1 MNKEKKAS
9 VSGNNNIWNIVTF
22 VTLMLLWI
30 GMIINL
36 YFALILIIQAYGSIR
51 ELINEAAGFASYET
65 AIITLI
71 ILIISLIEYVA
82 IRIMYLGVN
91 FSIETYY
98 RFNESL

>member
-9 VSGNNNIWNIVTF
+9 VSENNNIWNIATF

-51 ELINEAAGFASYET
+51 ELIYEAAGFVSYET
-65 AIITLI
+65 AIIALI

-82 IRIMYLGVN
+82 IRILRFGVN
-91 FSIETYY
+91 FTIEAYY
-98 RFNESL
+98 HFNESL

>member
-9 VSGNNNIWNIVTF
+9 VSENNNLWNIATF
-22 VTLMLLWI
+22 VTLMLLWS

-51 ELINEAAGFASYET
+51 ELINEAAGFVSYET
-65 AIITLI
+65 AIIALI
-71 ILIISLIEYVA
+71 ILIISLIEYA
-82 IRIMYLGVN
+82 TIRIMRLGVN